1 MEPVVKI
8 IRGVIILMCAALFL
22 AGALWNLCNPPE
34 ESIQQMAAHETEQN
48 TVEAVVKQEH
58 AVESQD
64 EKNVKELEHRMAA
77 LRIQR
82 DASWQQLYHA
92 VEQLEFDEKQQ
103 KLQQYAELQYQ
114 EQRLELL
121 LNAKGI
127 QHSLAVLSSEQA
139 NIIVPEDILQK
150 EYEKLYDL
158 VLRNTDYEESQIILV
173 PLK

>member
-1 MEPVVKI
+1 M
-8 IRGVIILMCAALFL
+8 ALFMDKAFRDRKL
-22 AGALWNLCNPPE
+22 AVLKASYE
-34 ESIQQMAAHETEQN
+34 EYQQLAADYAGP
-48 TVEAVVKQEH
+48 AVVETFGEEGFAPVNK
-58 AVESQD
+58 ES
-64 EKNVKELEHRMAA
+64 AW
-77 LRIQR
+77 
-82 DASWQQLYHA
+82 S
-92 VEQLEFDEKQQ
+92 FDEKQQ
-103 KLQQYAELQYQ
+103 KLRQYAELQYQ
-114 EQRLELL
+114 EKRLELL